1 MVLDSARLAAFA
13 AVARMGGFS
22 KAANELGKTQS
33 SVSQAVLLLERELG
47 QKLFARDGHTPRL
60 TDAGRA
66 LLPHATRILDEMA
79 LAAAE
84 LSALSELGA
93 GELIVGTSDTLACY
107 FLPPVFAAFR
117 ARYPKVELRIDN
129 RPSPVIAERVSE
141 RAVDIGIVSLPL
153 PAGLELSGH
162 KAEQRIDTVVLA
174 PQKDVAVCS
183 PQHPLAKR
191 REVSVRDLARYALL
205 LLAPGTSSRALLEA
219 AFAAEKLPLRVAM
232 DTTSVEV
239 LKRLAELDFGVAIV
253 PRIAVA
259 RELEGRTL
267 HALELRGVGAERSVG
282 ALTPRAFSPTRA
294 ASAFLALA
302 RAHSKPRRSS
312 SSSSSS

>member
-1 MVLDSARLAAFA
+1 MLLDSARLAAFA
-13 AVARMGGFS
+13 AVARAGGFS

-47 QKLFARDGHTPRL
+47 QKLFDRDGHTPRL

-79 LAAAE
+79 HAAAE

-93 GELIVGTSDTLACY
+93 GELVVGASDTLACY

-117 ARYPKVELRIDN
+117 ERYPEIELRIDN

-141 RAVDIGIVSLPL
+141 REVDLGIVSLPL
-153 PAGLELSGH
+153 PAGLELSGR
-162 KAEQRIDTVVLA
+162 KLEERVDTVVLA

-183 PQHPLAKR
+183 PRHPLAKR
-191 REVSVRDLARYALL
+191 RAVSVRDLARYSLL
-205 LLAPGTSSRALLEA
+205 PLARGTSSRALLEA

-232 DTTSVEV
+232 TTTSVEV

-253 PRIAVA
+253 PRIAVE
-259 RELEGRTL
+259 RELESGALR
-267 HALELRGVGAERSVG
+267 ALELHGFGRERSVG
-282 ALTPRAFSPTRA
+282 ALTPRAFPPTRA

-302 RAHSKPRRSS
+302 RAHSRPSRSS